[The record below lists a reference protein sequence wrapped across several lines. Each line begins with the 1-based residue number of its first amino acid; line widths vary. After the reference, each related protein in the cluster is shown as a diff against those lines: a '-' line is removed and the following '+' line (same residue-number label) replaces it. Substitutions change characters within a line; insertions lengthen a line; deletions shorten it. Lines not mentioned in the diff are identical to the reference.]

1 MKNILFFGDSLTAG
15 YGLGD
20 TSQESY
26 PALIQ
31 KKINSAGLYY
41 HVINGGI
48 SGDTTAGGLSRLSYW
63 LTREIDVFVLELGIN
78 DIIRGIQ
85 PTQISINLQQII
97 NTVKFKYP
105 GARIALM
112 GMQVPDFIPYQF
124 AREFNNVYQEVARTN
139 RIAILPSFLA
149 GVAGQ
154 AHLNL
159 QDKLHPSAKGYE
171 IIAENVW
178 KVIYP
183 LINDVM

>member
-1 MKNILFFGDSLTAG
+1 VKNILFFGDSLTAG

-112 GMQVPDFIPYQF
+112 GMQVPDFIPYPF
-124 AREFNNVYQEVARTN
+124 AATFNNVYSQLAQKN
-139 RIAILPSFLA
+139 KIAILPSFLA

-159 QDKLHPSAKGYE
+159 PDKLHPSAKGYE
-171 IIAENVW
+171 IIAENIW
-178 KVIYP
+178 KVLQP
-183 LINDVM
+183 LL

>member
-15 YGLGD
+15 YGLGNAN
-20 TSQESY
+20 QESY

-31 KKINSAGLYY
+31 KKINSAGLNY

-48 SGDTTAGGLSRLSYW
+48 SGDTTAGGLSRLGYW
-63 LTREIDVFVLELGIN
+63 INRQIDVFVLELGIN

>member
-97 NTVKFKYP
+97 NTAAKDLGLSTKFMQS
-105 GARIALM
+105 GAGHDSQEIARIAPVAM
-112 GMQVPDFIPYQF
+112 IFIPSVGGISHSF
-124 AREFNNVYQEVARTN
+124 KEFSKPTDIGNGANVLLK
-139 RIAILPSFLA
+139 AILSI
-149 GVAGQ
+149 
-154 AHLNL
+154 
-159 QDKLHPSAKGYE
+159 DKG
-171 IIAENVW
+171 
-178 KVIYP
+178 
-183 LINDVM
+183 

>member
-112 GMQVPDFIPYQF
+112 GMQVPDFIPYPF
-124 AREFNNVYQEVARTN
+124 AATFNNVYSQLAQKN
-139 RIAILPSFLA
+139 KIAILPSFLA

-159 QDKLHPSAKGYE
+159 PDKLHPSAKGYE
-171 IIAENVW
+171 IIAENIW
-178 KVIYP
+178 KVLQP
-183 LINDVM
+183 LL